1 MIESDATG
9 TPFGKSAA
17 CWFCFVPAEIS
28 VTVPLITTESAEG
41 LSVCSGGAGSSAH
54 NVDLVIIAVERSA
67 VAVCDSVCLWS
78 AVIVVGKCPDF
89 CSCSGVYGSG

>member
-28 VTVPLITTESAEG
+28 VTVPLITTESPKA
-41 LSVCSGGAGSSAH
+41 
-54 NVDLVIIAVERSA
+54 
-67 VAVCDSVCLWS
+67 
-78 AVIVVGKCPDF
+78 
-89 CSCSGVYGSG
+89 